1 MQCTVHIYLLPFAVL
16 KKVNCGSFLVGAKL
30 KVMICIYVYIFF
42 SDLRWTIPKS
52 EKKTTKPAGTGDCP
66 IQNIEDTAVPF
77 LAPVNVDQLLVGHH
91 VAVNIE
97 EWSNRPVIGQVEKI
111 GQPMVTI
118 RWLDGSYNGTF
129 RDSYVGSGANR
140 KPWTEEIDKSQIVMI
155 GVQFSSSRRI
165 RREDIE
171 ELKARYS
178 ILDNEE

>member
-1 MQCTVHIYLLPFAVL
+1 MVL
-16 KKVNCGSFLVGAKL
+16 CWCVKL
-30 KVMICIYVYIFF
+30 KYMICVFACFLSQIYVGPY
-42 SDLRWTIPKS
+42 
-52 EKKTTKPAGTGDCP
+52 
-66 IQNIEDTAVPF
+66 QNPRKRRRNQQALIEEDSGVPF
-77 LAPVNVDQLLVGHH
+77 LAPVDVDQLLVSHY

-97 EWSNRPVIGQVEKI
+97 EWSNRPLIGQVEKI
-111 GQPMVTI
+111 GQPMVTT

-178 ILDNEE
+178 ILDNAE